1 VKCFALSLLLVATAA
16 VADIGSVTDV
26 TGIAIIKR
34 GSSSVAVS
42 KGTLIEMNDR
52 VEAKAGEVKIVFKDD
67 TTVRVTASSAL
78 VIDDF
83 VYDPKTK
90 GGKLGLKAA
99 EGTVR
104 YVSGNIAHNNPNSVN
119 IKTPTAAIAV
129 RGTDFVMAV
138 GETGASTVILMPT
151 CEIEHNINLKGLIC
165 GSGAIDVE
173 SGGHIIHM
181 TKPYE
186 AAMVMNQDDA
196 PMGPVV
202 VDLGGAPIGNNLM
215 ITPPKTPTG
224 MTIQQAARS
233 AAEKT
238 GDVKKKES
246 VDKKEDNKQA
256 QGPENS
262 NPTSGEA
269 AAQQQ
274 QQRQQQQAQ
283 SSEQQQQEQAA
294 LLNKVIDT
302 NALKAAGVNVSNA
315 ISGDP
320 NVFEIH
326 KDNNATLQQLGW
338 GYASLSANGHNYAN
352 IALPTDSQVLV
363 IVTQDRVTDAY
374 NFSSST
380 KAYGSIVINQSYK

>member
-1 VKCFALSLLLVATAA
+1 MLVSTTAF
-16 VADIGSVTDV
+16 ADIGNVTDISG
-26 TGIAIIKR
+26 TAIIKR
-34 GSSSVAVS
+34 SGSVLTIV
-42 KGTLIEMNDR
+42 KGTSIEMNDR
-52 VEAKAGEVKIVFKDD
+52 VEAKNGEVKITFKDD
-67 TTVRVTASSAL
+67 TTVKVTASSAL

-90 GGKLGLKAA
+90 SGKLGLKAA

-151 CEIEHNINLKGLIC
+151 CETEQNINLKGLVC
-165 GSGAIDVE
+165 GSGAIDVQ
-173 SGGHIIHM
+173 SGGIIIHM
-181 TKPYE
+181 TKPFE
-186 AAMVMNQDDA
+186 AAIVFNQDDA

-202 VDLGGAPIGNNLM
+202 VDLSGAPIGNNLM

-224 MTIQQAARS
+224 MTIQQAART

-238 GDVKKKES
+238 GDAKKKES
-246 VDKKEDNKQA
+246 VDKKEDNKPA
-256 QGPENS
+256 DNNS
-262 NPTSGEA
+262 PSSGEA

-274 QQRQQQQAQ
+274 QQQQQQWAQ
-283 SSEQQQQEQAA
+283 SSAEQQAEQAA

-302 NALKAAGVNVSNA
+302 NALKAAGINVSNA
-315 ISGDP
+315 ASGDL

-326 KDNNATLQQLGW
+326 KDNNPTLQQLGW

-352 IALPTDSQVLV
+352 IAVPTDSQVLV

-374 NFSSST
+374 NFSSSN